1 MASPATLTHPLQR
14 SGHRRHTRQPTRASR
29 HPRAALLPSY
39 TCIHCS
45 ALSCACRTEIMS
57 RSPTDDA
64 LLPAAAARGCL
75 LCLLVRNARAGQG
88 AAGIGAPIQ
97 VASCMHAHRGTA
109 SIWHCGCGACAMLS
123 AIALRLV
130 DLWARIYTV
139 WLGPTVSSFHCHG
152 KHACP

>member
-1 MASPATLTHPLQR
+1 
-14 SGHRRHTRQPTRASR
+14 
-29 HPRAALLPSY
+29 
-39 TCIHCS
+39 
-45 ALSCACRTEIMS
+45 MS

-109 SIWHCGCGACAMLS
+109 TGQVFG
-123 AIALRLV
+123 
-130 DLWARIYTV
+130 TV
-139 WLGPTVSSFHCHG
+139 AAV
-152 KHACP
+152 HAQC

>member
-1 MASPATLTHPLQR
+1 
-14 SGHRRHTRQPTRASR
+14 
-29 HPRAALLPSY
+29 
-39 TCIHCS
+39 
-45 ALSCACRTEIMS
+45 MS

-109 SIWHCGCGACAMLS
+109 RIWHCGCGACAMLS
-123 AIALRLV
+123 AIALRLFTRSGIFG
-130 DLWARIYTV
+130 LEYILYG
-139 WLGPTVSSFHCHG
+139 LGRP
-152 KHACP
+152 